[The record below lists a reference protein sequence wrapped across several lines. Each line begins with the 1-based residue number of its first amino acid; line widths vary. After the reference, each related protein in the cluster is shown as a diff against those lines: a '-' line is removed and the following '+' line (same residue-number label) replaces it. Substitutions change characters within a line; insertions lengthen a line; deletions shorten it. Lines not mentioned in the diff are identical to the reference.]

1 MTPNLLAERLERRSY
16 LLAKGPAMGA
26 AGVGA
31 KVRWGIGKV
40 WFGQVEFEGPIR
52 PYEEGRKA
60 GGYMHLAFTVKPRL
74 GV

>member
-1 MTPNLLAERLERRSY
+1 M
-16 LLAKGPAMGA
+16 AKGTAMGA

-31 KVRWGIGKV
+31 RRRGGIGKV
-40 WFGQVEFEGPIR
+40 RFGQVKFEGPIR

-60 GGYMHLAFTVKPRL
+60 GGCMHLAFTAKPRL